1 MKIGKKI
8 KKQIEEYKF
17 RRLLKK
23 IRKMSKGN
31 LNLFINFLRFK
42 LNLINKKQFVLLIY
56 NDAQMSYMQQ
66 SKNNKN
72 QNKK

>member
-8 KKQIEEYKF
+8 KQQIEEYKF